1 MKIVRYLMIALLA
14 AVAASV
20 TAEDADAGPLGIR
33 ERVRNRIERRQQ
45 RRSDGRGMA
54 RLVGRAC

>member
-1 MKIVRYLMIALLA
+1 MKIVKIVLAALLA
-14 AVAASV
+14 V
-20 TAEDADAGPLGIR
+20 TAFSVITEDADAGPFGIR